1 MSRRLLSRKST
12 DGRMSQRDAALGHHL
27 DQVAR
32 AQFKRE
38 VPPHAQDD
46 DFAIEVSPFEE
57 FLGRGEVCHP
67 PPVPRPAA
75 RFKFLHQNPLRGV
88 RGDRVTRF
96 FR

>member
-1 MSRRLLSRKST
+1 
-12 DGRMSQRDAALGHHL
+12 MSQRDAALGHHL

-57 FLGRGEVCHP
+57 FLCRGEVCHP

-75 RFKFLHQNPLRGV
+75 RFKFLHQNR
-88 RGDRVTRF
+88 
-96 FR
+96 